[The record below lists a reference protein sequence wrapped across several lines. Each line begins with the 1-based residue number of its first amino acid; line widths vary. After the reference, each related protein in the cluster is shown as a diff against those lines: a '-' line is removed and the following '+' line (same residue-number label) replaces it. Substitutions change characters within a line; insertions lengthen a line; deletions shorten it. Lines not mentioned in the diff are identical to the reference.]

1 LDPYARGAL
10 VGLTAQHTRAHVIR
24 AILEGVAFSL
34 RDTLTIFHDLNVP
47 VKSIRLGGGGARSSV
62 WRQIQA
68 DIYGMPVD
76 LIGVDEGP
84 AYGGGLLAGV
94 GTGVWPSVDAAC
106 ETAVHV
112 AKRVQPIP
120 RNAELM
126 NRRYR
131 EYRKIYPALRK
142 ISHE

>member
-1 LDPYARGAL
+1 
-10 VGLTAQHTRAHVIR
+10 
-24 AILEGVAFSL
+24 
-34 RDTLTIFHDLNVP
+34 
-47 VKSIRLGGGGARSSV
+47 
-62 WRQIQA
+62 
-68 DIYGMPVD
+68 MPVD
-76 LIGVDEGP
+76 LIAVDEGP
-84 AYGGGLLAGV
+84 AYGAGLLAGV

-120 RNAELM
+120 RNVELM
-126 NRRYR
+126 NRRYE